1 MRLSLTVSKPN
12 CSGHRREHFASPAGN
27 PREEIYLSRKMNK
40 VLAATLAI
48 ASLFTIAPAAR
59 AQYRVQPQS
68 MFAPTVTFQDGNT
81 AWSIE
86 NSTFFSPEVSLR
98 SRVSFANSAPN
109 VGTQYSTSLN
119 YSFSM
124 DDEAKTFSPYLG
136 VGVAYASGT
145 NSRTTGFAQAGI
157 DLDFES
163 MVVTANVAL
172 PFDGS
177 KLATSVGLGF
187 RF

>member
-1 MRLSLTVSKPN
+1 
-12 CSGHRREHFASPAGN
+12 
-27 PREEIYLSRKMNK
+27 MNK
-40 VLAATLAI
+40 IFAATLASTVGAI
-48 ASLFTIAPAAR
+48 AAIAPATQ
-59 AQYRVQPQS
+59 AQYRPTPQS
-68 MFAPTVTFQDGNT
+68 IFAPTVTFQDGNT

-86 NSTFFSPEVSLR
+86 NSSFFSPEVSLR

-136 VGVAYASGT
+136 VGVAYATGS

-157 DLDFES
+157 DMNFENL
-163 MVVTANVAL
+163 VVTGSVAI
-172 PFDGS
+172 PFDGAS
-177 KLATSVGLGF
+177 KMSTSIGLGF

>member
-1 MRLSLTVSKPN
+1 
-12 CSGHRREHFASPAGN
+12 
-27 PREEIYLSRKMNK
+27 MNK
-40 VLAATLAI
+40 FFAATLASTVGAI
-48 ASLFTIAPAAR
+48 AAIAPAAQ

-68 MFAPTVTFQDGNT
+68 IFAPTVTFQDGNT
-81 AWSIE
+81 SWSIE
-86 NSTFFSPEVSLR
+86 NTTFFSPEISAR

-136 VGVAYASGT
+136 VGVASG
-145 NSRTTGFAQAGI
+145 NRTTGFAQAGI
-157 DLDFES
+157 DMNFENL
-163 MVVTANVAL
+163 VVTGSVAI
-172 PFDGS
+172 PFDGGS
-177 KLATSVGLGF
+177 KMSTSIGLGF